1 MSSSKLRLELEL
13 QIARW
18 NCSATA
24 KRADTCTEPDKGQKL
39 VEFRVLQILDFK
51 PSRPQKRLKELR
63 TPLDSRDHG
72 APGVQQH

>member
-1 MSSSKLRLELEL
+1 
-13 QIARW
+13 
-18 NCSATA
+18 
-24 KRADTCTEPDKGQKL
+24 L
-39 VEFRVLQILDFK
+39 VEIRVLQILDFK